1 VYPVAHDSTFVTRI
15 ATVSEGMYM
24 SEERFIDLE
33 TRLTHQDQLLTELND
48 VVAAQQGKIMQLEE
62 LCKALIQRV
71 RSAGDGVPDGD
82 AGDERPPHY

>member
-1 VYPVAHDSTFVTRI
+1 
-15 ATVSEGMYM
+15 M

-33 TRLTHQDQLLTELND
+33 TRLAHQDQLLNELND
-48 VVAAQQGKIMQLEE
+48 VVTAQQAKLMQLEE

-71 RSAGDGVPDGD
+71 RTVGDGVPESD